1 MLEEMKSLESSS
13 MSPLFQN
20 LRNFLN
26 ERQTETESILPDRKR
41 ILTQLSESILE
52 SFENRSKATI
62 LFVCTQNSRRSQI
75 SQIFGA
81 AIPQFLGIPGI
92 KAFSGGTEISA
103 FHPNAITALES
114 IGFRIENE
122 GPPRNPKYSIRW
134 ADGTPAL
141 IAFSKKFSDPP
152 NPHRDFIVIMVCS
165 TADEACPYV
174 AGAEAR
180 ISLPFEDPKSAD
192 DTPEVI
198 SKYTET
204 CERIARELLFT
215 FQLVKN
221 KI

>member
-1 MLEEMKSLESSS
+1 

-20 LRNFLN
+20 LRNFL
-26 ERQTETESILPDRKR
+26 EARQTETDSILPERKK
-41 ILTQLSESILE
+41 ILTQFAESILE
-52 SFENRSKATI
+52 SFEKRSKATI

-81 AIPQFLGIPGI
+81 AIPQFLGIPSI

-103 FHPNAITALES
+103 FHPNSIAALES

-165 TADEACPYV
+165 SADEACPYV

-192 DTPEVI
+192 DSPEVI
-198 SKYTET
+198 SKYVET

-215 FQLVKN
+215 FQFVKS